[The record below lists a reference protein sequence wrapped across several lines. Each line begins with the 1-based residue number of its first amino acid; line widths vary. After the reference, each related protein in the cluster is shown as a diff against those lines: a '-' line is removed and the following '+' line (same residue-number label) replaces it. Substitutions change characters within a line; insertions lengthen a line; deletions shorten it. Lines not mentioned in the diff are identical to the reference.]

1 MSRHILRRVIMLIPM
16 LIGISIIAYGI
27 IRLAP
32 GDPARML
39 ADPEMLTTEQME
51 ALRVQLGLDQPIHV
65 QYLRTMQ
72 SLLTGDLLSFKTRQ
86 PVMEMIAERLP
97 ATAGL
102 AAGVLIV
109 GFSLGMVVGV
119 LQALRPGTKL
129 DEALTFFSLFG
140 FAVPTFWL
148 ALMLILIFSVRLGWL
163 PTSGIRPAN
172 TTGWD
177 PLAVIP
183 YMVLPTIVL
192 ALNLLA
198 IVARYTRSSMLET
211 LGQDY
216 LRTARAKGLSER
228 VVTVRHAL
236 RNSLLPVITLLGVQI
251 PYLLGGTVAVEA
263 IFALPGV
270 GRLALDSV
278 VSRDYPV
285 ILTINLFVAVL
296 VLIGN
301 LLADIAYVL
310 ADPRVRLGE

>member
-1 MSRHILRRVIMLIPM
+1 MSRHILQRIIMLIPM
-16 LIGISIIAYGI
+16 LIGISIISYGI

-32 GDPARML
+32 GDPTRML
-39 ADPEMLTTEQME
+39 ADPEMLTTEQMQ
-51 ALRVQLGLDQPIHV
+51 ALHAQLGLDQPIPV

-72 SLLTGDLLSFKTRQ
+72 ALLTGELLSFKTRQ
-86 PVMEMIAERLP
+86 PVMEMIGERLP
-97 ATAGL
+97 TTIGL
-102 AAGVLIV
+102 ATSVLIV

-119 LQALRPGTKL
+119 LQALRPNSRL
-129 DEALTFFSLFG
+129 DDVLTFVSLFG

-148 ALMLILIFSVRLGWL
+148 ALMMILIFSVRLDWL
-163 PTSGIRPAN
+163 PTSGIRPTN
-172 TTGWD
+172 TSGWD
-177 PLAVIP
+177 PLAVAP
-183 YMVLPTIVL
+183 YLVLPTFVL
-192 ALNLLA
+192 ATNLLA
-198 IVARYTRSSMLET
+198 SVARYTRSSMLET
-211 LGQDY
+211 MGQDY

-228 VVTVRHAL
+228 VVTIRHAL

-251 PYLLGGTVAVEA
+251 PYLLGGTVAVET

-278 VSRDYPV
+278 ISRDYPV

-301 LLADIAYVL
+301 LLTDITYGL

>member
-1 MSRHILRRVIMLIPM
+1 MSRHILRRIILLIPM
-16 LIGISIIAYGI
+16 LIGISIMSYGI

-32 GDPARML
+32 GDPTRML

-51 ALRVQLGLDQPIHV
+51 ALRVQLGLDQPIQI

-86 PVMEMIAERLP
+86 PVIEMIVERLP
-97 ATAGL
+97 TTAGL
-102 AAGVLIV
+102 TAGVLIV

-119 LQALRPGTKL
+119 LQALRPSTRL

-163 PTSGIRPAN
+163 PTSGIRPTN
-172 TTGWD
+172 TSGWD
-177 PLAVIP
+177 PLAVVP
-183 YMVLPTIVL
+183 YLVLPTIVL
-192 ALNLLA
+192 ATNLLA

-211 LGQDY
+211 MGQDY

-236 RNSLLPVITLLGVQI
+236 RNSLLPVITLLGAQI
-251 PYLLGGTVAVEA
+251 PYLLGGTVAVET
-263 IFALPGV
+263 IFALPGI

-278 VSRDYPV
+278 ISRDYPV

>member
-1 MSRHILRRVIMLIPM
+1 MSRHILQRIIMLIPM
-16 LIGISIIAYGI
+16 LIGISIISYGI

-32 GDPARML
+32 GDPTRML
-39 ADPEMLTTEQME
+39 ADPEMLTTEQMQ
-51 ALRVQLGLDQPIHV
+51 ALHAQLGLDQPIPV

-72 SLLTGDLLSFKTRQ
+72 ALLTGELLSFKTRQ
-86 PVMEMIAERLP
+86 PVMEMIGERLP
-97 ATAGL
+97 TTIGL
-102 AAGVLIV
+102 ATCVLVV

-119 LQALRPGTKL
+119 LQALRPNSRL
-129 DEALTFFSLFG
+129 DDVLTFLSLFG

-148 ALMLILIFSVRLGWL
+148 ALMMILIFSVRLDWL
-163 PTSGIRPAN
+163 PTSGIRPTN
-172 TTGWD
+172 TSGWD
-177 PLAVIP
+177 PLAVAP
-183 YMVLPTIVL
+183 YLVLPTFVL
-192 ALNLLA
+192 ATNLLA
-198 IVARYTRSSMLET
+198 SVARYTRSSMLET
-211 LGQDY
+211 MGQDY

-228 VVTVRHAL
+228 VVTIRHAL

-251 PYLLGGTVAVEA
+251 PYLLGGTVAVET

-278 VSRDYPV
+278 ISRDYPV

-301 LLADIAYVL
+301 LLTDIAYGL

>member
-1 MSRHILRRVIMLIPM
+1 MSRHILRRILLLLPM
-16 LIGISIIAYGI
+16 LIGISIISYGI

-32 GDPARML
+32 GDPTRML
-39 ADPEMLTTEQME
+39 ADPEMLTTEQIE
-51 ALRVQLGLDQPIHV
+51 ALRVQLGLDQPLQV

-72 SLLTGDLLSFKTRQ
+72 SLVTGDLLSFKTRQ
-86 PVMEMIAERLP
+86 PVMEMIVERLP
-97 ATAGL
+97 TTVGL
-102 AAGVLIV
+102 AACVLIV
-109 GFSLGMVVGV
+109 GFSLGMVVGI
-119 LQALRPGTKL
+119 LQALRPNTRL

-163 PTSGIRPAN
+163 PTSGIRPTN
-172 TTGWD
+172 TSGWD
-177 PLAVIP
+177 PVAVAP
-183 YMVLPTIVL
+183 HLVLPTLVL
-192 ALNLLA
+192 ATNLLA
-198 IVARYTRSSMLET
+198 TVARYTRSSMLET
-211 LGQDY
+211 MGQDY
-216 LRTARAKGLSER
+216 LRTARAKGLAER
-228 VVTVRHAL
+228 VVTLQHAL

-251 PYLLGGTVAVEA
+251 PYLLGGTVAVET

-270 GRLALDSV
+270 GRLALESV

-301 LLADIAYVL
+301 LLADIAYGL

>member
-1 MSRHILRRVIMLIPM
+1 MSRHILRRILLLIPM
-16 LIGISIIAYGI
+16 LIGISIISYGI

-32 GDPARML
+32 GDPTRML
-39 ADPEMLTTEQME
+39 ADPEMLTTEQIE
-51 ALRVQLGLDQPIHV
+51 ALRVQLGLDQPLQI

-72 SLLTGDLLSFKTRQ
+72 SLVTGDLLSFKTRQ
-86 PVMEMIAERLP
+86 PVMEMIVERLP
-97 ATAGL
+97 ATVGL
-102 AAGVLIV
+102 AACVLIV

-119 LQALRPGTKL
+119 LQALRPNTRL

-163 PTSGIRPAN
+163 PTSGIRPTN
-172 TTGWD
+172 TSGWD
-177 PLAVIP
+177 PVAVAP
-183 YMVLPTIVL
+183 HLVLPTIVL
-192 ALNLLA
+192 ATNLLA
-198 IVARYTRSSMLET
+198 TVARYTRSSMLET
-211 LGQDY
+211 MGQDY
-216 LRTARAKGLSER
+216 LRTARAKGLGER
-228 VVTVRHAL
+228 AVTLQHAL

-251 PYLLGGTVAVEA
+251 PYLLGGTVAVET

-270 GRLALDSV
+270 GRLALESV
-278 VSRDYPV
+278 ISRDYPV

-301 LLADIAYVL
+301 LLADIAYGL

>member
-172 TTGWD
+172 STGWD

>member
-16 LIGISIIAYGI
+16 LIGISIISYGI

-51 ALRVQLGLDQPIHV
+51 ALRVQLGLDQPLHV

-119 LQALRPGTKL
+119 LQALRPSTKL
-129 DEALTFFSLFG
+129 DEVLTFFSLFG

-172 TTGWD
+172 TSGWD
-177 PLAVIP
+177 PVAVLP

-192 ALNLLA
+192 AINLLA

-251 PYLLGGTVAVEA
+251 PYLLGGTVAVET

-301 LLADIAYVL
+301 LLADIAYAL

>member
-1 MSRHILRRVIMLIPM
+1 MSRHILRRVIILIPM
-16 LIGISIIAYGI
+16 LIGISIISYGI

-51 ALRVQLGLDQPIHV
+51 ALRVQLGLDQPLHV

-72 SLLTGDLLSFKTRQ
+72 SMLTGDLLSFKTRQ

-97 ATAGL
+97 TTAGL
-102 AAGVLIV
+102 TASVLIV

-119 LQALRPGTKL
+119 LQALRPNTRL

-148 ALMLILIFSVRLGWL
+148 ALMLILIFSVGLGWL

-172 TTGWD
+172 TSGWD
-177 PLAVIP
+177 PLTVLP
-183 YMVLPTIVL
+183 YLLLPTIVL
-192 ALNLLA
+192 ATNLLA

-216 LRTARAKGLSER
+216 LRTARAKGLRER
-228 VVTVRHAL
+228 TITVRHAL

-251 PYLLGGTVAVEA
+251 PYLLGGTVAVET
-263 IFALPGV
+263 IFALPGI

-278 VSRDYPV
+278 ISRDYPV
-285 ILTINLFVAVL
+285 ILTINMFIAVL